1 MPIQKHCVYYR
12 DDENKIYYYDNSN
25 NRKYVNSTF
34 YDKDTDELYYF
45 DENGERHVIDIE
57 ASSSV
62 RVSYDSVTEELHLDF
77 SPIPADSVL
86 IGGRRYHYI
95 QIGNQLWI
103 DENLDY
109 KFAYNGGILPIG
121 SSGTPSTPSAWYYNN
136 NETDYGIDGTY
147 KCGLLYNWYAV
158 KYLED
163 NKSTLLPSGWHVPST
178 TEWDA
183 LATAVG
189 GRSTAGT
196 VLKSTTDW
204 TSGNGT
210 DDFGFAAFPA
220 GIRDLSSFLF
230 LGALARFWTANESSS
245 SDAYVRFFNA
255 SASILSDYYSKDYA
269 HSVRLVKTLT

>member
-45 DENGERHVIDIE
+45 DENGERHVIDID
-57 ASSSV
+57 ADGYAF
-62 RVSYDSVTEELHLDF
+62 RISYDAQAEELHLDF
-77 SPIPADSVL
+77 SQHHNEVK
-86 IGGRRYHYI
+86 IGGRWYPYV

-103 DENLDY
+103 TENLDY
-109 KFAYNGGILPIG
+109 KFDVNGSQIPIG
-121 SSGTPSTPSAWYYNN
+121 VNGAPTTPAAWYYNN
-136 NETDYGIDGTY
+136 DEATYGVNGNRY
-147 KCGLLYNWYAV
+147 GLLYNWYAA
-158 KYLED
+158 KYLDD
-163 NKSTLLPSGWHVPST
+163 NKATLLPEGWHVPST

-220 GIRDLSSFLF
+220 GSRDLSSFLF